1 MRWGELSLT
10 ITHAPTHTHAH
21 SFDLGLA
28 WALYSD
34 PNKLRRGWAC
44 LSLSQV
50 NDVIND
56 YVAEWMGA
64 AALALKHLSS

>member
-1 MRWGELSLT
+1 MRWGLSLP
-10 ITHAPTHTHAH
+10 ITHIYARTHTHT
-21 SFDLGLA
+21 FDLGLA

-34 PNKLRRGWAC
+34 PNKLRRGRAC

-56 YVAEWMGA
+56 CVAEWMGA
-64 AALALKHLSS
+64 GALAFKHLSS

>member
-1 MRWGELSLT
+1 MGRAFT
-10 ITHAPTHTHAH
+10 DHYTRTHAHTHAH

-34 PNKLRRGWAC
+34 PNKLRRGRAC

-64 AALALKHLSS
+64 AALPLKHLSS

>member
-1 MRWGELSLT
+1 MRWRELPLT
-10 ITHAPTHTHAH
+10 IKHTRKHANTHN
-21 SFDLGLA
+21 FDLGLA

-34 PNKLRRGWAC
+34 PNKLRRGRAC

-64 AALALKHLSS
+64 AALPLKHLSS

>member
-1 MRWGELSLT
+1 MRWGGGFT
-10 ITHAPTHTHAH
+10 AYYTHTHTH
-21 SFDLGLA
+21 TCDVGLA
-28 WALYSD
+28 RALYSD
-34 PNKLRRGWAC
+34 PNKLRRGRAC

-64 AALALKHLSS
+64 AALAFKHLSS